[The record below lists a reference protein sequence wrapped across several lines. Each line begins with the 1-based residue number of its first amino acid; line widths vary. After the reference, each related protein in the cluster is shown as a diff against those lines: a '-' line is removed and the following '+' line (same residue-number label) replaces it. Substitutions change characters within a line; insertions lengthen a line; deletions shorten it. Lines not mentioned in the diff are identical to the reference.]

1 MGALQRPE
9 RRSPAVNPFTGRWVM
24 EPKVQN
30 VWGIPHAIWFALMGI
45 GGALFINLV
54 VFDLELGRFFGMSVA
69 KLVSLVLIGIGGL
82 VLIGDLGRPLR
93 LLRVLVN
100 PWTSWISVG
109 AIADFV
115 FVIFGG
121 LWMVA
126 DLEIG
131 GSRPLAGLP
140 WAGDSALGIA
150 FQAIAGL
157 AAFVVIVYPGLV
169 LAFSP
174 SIPFWNTT
182 LVPLQFLAFAFSSA
196 FGIAVIAAV
205 VSATGF
211 DAATWAPFLG
221 ATLVF
226 SFLLV
231 AAHLLNASYTHATAA
246 VSLRRLVRGDL
257 RVSFLGGLM
266 LVGLA
271 LPGLLLVVGG
281 SVGSNGSSDTASIA
295 FAAAGAA
302 AIVGNWFSKY
312 AVIRAG
318 TYAPYP

>member
-1 MGALQRPE
+1 
-9 RRSPAVNPFTGRWVM
+9 
-24 EPKVQN
+24 
-30 VWGIPHAIWFALMGI
+30 
-45 GGALFINLV
+45 
-54 VFDLELGRFFGMSVA
+54 
-69 KLVSLVLIGIGGL
+69 VSLVLIGIGGL

-93 LLRVLVN
+93 LLRVLAN

-126 DLEIG
+126 DLEVG

-150 FQAIAGL
+150 FQVIAGL
-157 AAFVVIVYPGLV
+157 AAFIVIVYPGLV

-196 FGIAVIAAV
+196 FAIAVIASV
-205 VSATGF
+205 VSTTGF
-211 DAATWAPFLG
+211 DASAWTPFLG

-231 AAHLLNASYTHATAA
+231 AAHVLNARYTHATAA

-271 LPGLLLVVGG
+271 LPAVLLVVG
-281 SVGSNGSSDTASIA
+281 ASLEPGDPASLA
-295 FAAAGAA
+295 FAVAGAT
-302 AIVGNWFSKY
+302 AIAGNWFSKY

>member
-1 MGALQRPE
+1 MSAVPHHE
-9 RRSPAVNPFTGRWVM
+9 RRPTTVNPFTGRWVM

-54 VFDLELGRFFGMSVA
+54 VFDLELGRILGMSAA

-93 LLRVLVN
+93 LLRVLAN
-100 PWTSWISVG
+100 PWTSWISIG

-150 FQAIAGL
+150 FQVIAGL
-157 AAFVVIVYPGLV
+157 AAFIVIVYPGLV

-196 FGIAVIAAV
+196 FAIALIAAV
-205 VSATGF
+205 VSPTGL
-211 DAATWAPFLG
+211 DAGAWTPFLG

-231 AAHLLNASYTHATAA
+231 AAHALNARYTHATAA

-271 LPGLLLVVGG
+271 LPAVLLVVGASLEPG
-281 SVGSNGSSDTASIA
+281 DTASLA
-295 FAAAGAA
+295 FAAAGAT
-302 AIVGNWFSKY
+302 AIAGNWFSKY